1 MPEKGSLV
9 VFVTTARM
17 AIPVKNAKISIFKPK
32 TKQLLAFRSS
42 DAQGLSEPFETQT
55 PDISL
60 SLTPQ
65 NGENP
70 SEVPFS
76 LFDVQIDHP
85 MYQSILIEDVQVFSG
100 RKSIQNADLIP
111 LSEYSAPADSSV
123 TYPITPQQL

>member
-17 AIPVKNAKISIFKPK
+17 AIPIKNAKISIFKPK
-32 TKQLLAFRSS
+32 TKELLGFRTS
-42 DAQGLSEPFETQT
+42 DAQGLSEPFETET
-55 PDISL
+55 PDVGL

-70 SEVPFS
+70 SDVPFS
-76 LFDVQIDHP
+76 VFDVQIDHP

-111 LSEYSAPADSSV
+111 LSEYANPQESTV
-123 TYPITPQQL
+123 TYPITPQLL